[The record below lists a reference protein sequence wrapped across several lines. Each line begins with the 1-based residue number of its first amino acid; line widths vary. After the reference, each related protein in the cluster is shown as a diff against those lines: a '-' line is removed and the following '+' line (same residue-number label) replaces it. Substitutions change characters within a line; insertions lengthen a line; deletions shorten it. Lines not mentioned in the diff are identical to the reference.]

1 MKKEARVEFGITITR
16 PWSKE
21 MYAHNEDVA
30 EVVKEKVHQMWVDAL
45 KEAMEDYRD
54 EDELGN
60 LYSEL
65 DWGQASDEMER
76 IQKAITYY
84 SYSNQSIEEVADEVE
99 ETLED
104 MPLYQLK
111 ELVEELDIKLDKGF
125 IGFNQPVNFV

>member
-1 MKKEARVEFGITITR
+1 MKKEARVEFGITITK

-21 MYAHNEDVA
+21 MYDHNEDVA
-30 EVVKEKVHQMWVDAL
+30 EIVKEKVHQMWVDAL

-60 LYSEL
+60 LYCEL
-65 DWGQASDEMER
+65 DWGQASDEMWR

-84 SYSNQSIEEVADEVE
+84 SFSNQSIEEVADEVE

-125 IGFNQPVNFV
+125 IGFN

>member
-1 MKKEARVEFGITITR
+1 MKKEARVEFGITITK

-21 MYAHNEDVA
+21 MYAHNEELA
-30 EVVKEKVHQMWVDAL
+30 EVVKETVHQMWVDAL
-45 KEAMEDYRD
+45 TEAMEDYRD

-60 LYSEL
+60 LYSEM
-65 DWGQASDEMER
+65 DWGQASDEMVR

-84 SYSNQSIEEVADEVE
+84 SYCNQSIEEVADEVE

-111 ELVEELDIKLDKGF
+111 ELVEELEIKLDKGF
-125 IGFNQPVNFV
+125 IGFN

>member
-1 MKKEARVEFGITITR
+1 MKKEARLEFGITITK

-21 MYAHNEDVA
+21 MYDHNEEVA
-30 EVVKEKVHQMWVDAL
+30 EIVKETVHQMWVDAL
-45 KEAMEDYRD
+45 KAAIEDYRD

-60 LYSEL
+60 LYSEM
-65 DWGQASDEMER
+65 DWGQASDEMVR
-76 IQKAITYY
+76 IQEAITYY

-111 ELVEELDIKLDKGF
+111 ELVEELEIKLDKGF
-125 IGFNQPVNFV
+125 IGFN

>member
-21 MYAHNEDVA
+21 MYAHNEELA
-30 EVVKEKVHQMWVDAL
+30 EVVKETVHQMWVDAL
-45 KEAMEDYRD
+45 KEAIEDYRD

-60 LYSEL
+60 LYSEM
-65 DWGQASDEMER
+65 DWGQASDEMVR

-84 SYSNQSIEEVADEVE
+84 SYCNQSIEEVADEVE
-99 ETLED
+99 EALED

-111 ELVEELDIKLDKGF
+111 ELVEELEIKLDKGF
-125 IGFNQPVNFV
+125 VGFN

>member
-1 MKKEARVEFGITITR
+1 MKKEARVEFGITITK

-21 MYAHNEDVA
+21 MYDHNEEVA
-30 EVVKEKVHQMWVDAL
+30 EVVKETVHQMWVDAL
-45 KEAMEDYRD
+45 KTAIEDYRD

-60 LYSEL
+60 LYSEM
-65 DWGQASDEMER
+65 DWGQASDEMVR
-76 IQKAITYY
+76 IQEAITYY

-111 ELVEELDIKLDKGF
+111 DLVEELDIKLDTGF
-125 IGFNQPVNFV
+125 VGFN

>member
-1 MKKEARVEFGITITR
+1 MKKEARVEFGITITK

-21 MYAHNEDVA
+21 MYDHNEEVA
-30 EVVKEKVHQMWVDAL
+30 EIVKETVHQMWVDAL
-45 KEAMEDYRD
+45 KEAIEDYRD

-60 LYSEL
+60 LYSEM
-65 DWGQASDEMER
+65 DWGQASDEMWR

-84 SYSNQSIEEVADEVE
+84 SYCNQSIEEVADEVE

-111 ELVEELDIKLDKGF
+111 ELVEELEIKLDKGF
-125 IGFNQPVNFV
+125 IGFN

>member
-1 MKKEARVEFGITITR
+1 MKKEARVEFGITITK

-21 MYAHNEDVA
+21 MYDHNEEVA
-30 EVVKEKVHQMWVDAL
+30 EIVKETVHQMWVDAL
-45 KEAMEDYRD
+45 KAAIEDYRD

-60 LYSEL
+60 LYSEM
-65 DWGQASDEMER
+65 DWGQASDEMVR
-76 IQKAITYY
+76 IQEAITYY

-111 ELVEELDIKLDKGF
+111 ELVEELEIKLDKGF
-125 IGFNQPVNFV
+125 VGFN

>member
-1 MKKEARVEFGITITR
+1 MKKEARVEFGITITK

-21 MYAHNEDVA
+21 MYAHNEELA
-30 EVVKEKVHQMWVDAL
+30 EVVKETVHQMWVDAL

-60 LYSEL
+60 LYSEM
-65 DWGQASDEMER
+65 DWGQASDEMVR

-84 SYSNQSIEEVADEVE
+84 SYCNQSIEEVADEVE

-111 ELVEELDIKLDKGF
+111 ELVEELEIKLDKGF
-125 IGFNQPVNFV
+125 IGFN

>member
-21 MYAHNEDVA
+21 MYAHNEELA
-30 EVVKEKVHQMWVDAL
+30 EVVKETVHQMWVDAL

-60 LYSEL
+60 LYSEM
-65 DWGQASDEMER
+65 DWGQASDEMVR
-76 IQKAITYY
+76 IQRAITYY

-104 MPLYQLK
+104 MPLFQLK

-125 IGFNQPVNFV
+125 IGFN

>member
-1 MKKEARVEFGITITR
+1 MKKEAKVEFGITITK

-21 MYAHNEDVA
+21 MYAHNEELA
-30 EVVKEKVHQMWVDAL
+30 EVVKETVHQMWVDAL
-45 KEAMEDYRD
+45 KEAIEDYRD

-60 LYSEL
+60 LYCEM
-65 DWGQASDEMER
+65 DWGQASDEMVR

-84 SYSNQSIEEVADEVE
+84 SYCNQSIEEVADEVE

-104 MPLYQLK
+104 MPTFQLK

-125 IGFNQPVNFV
+125 IGFN

>member
-1 MKKEARVEFGITITR
+1 MKKEARVEFGITITK

-21 MYAHNEDVA
+21 MYDHNEEVA
-30 EVVKEKVHQMWVDAL
+30 EIVKETVHQMWVDAL
-45 KEAMEDYRD
+45 KEAIEDYRD

-60 LYSEL
+60 LYSEM
-65 DWGQASDEMER
+65 DWGQASDEMVR

-84 SYSNQSIEEVADEVE
+84 SYCNQSIEEVAEEVE

-111 ELVEELDIKLDKGF
+111 ELVEELEIKLDKGF
-125 IGFNQPVNFV
+125 IGFN

>member
-1 MKKEARVEFGITITR
+1 MKKEARVEFGITITK

-21 MYAHNEDVA
+21 MYAHNEELA

-60 LYSEL
+60 LYCEM
-65 DWGQASDEMER
+65 DWGQASDEMTR

-104 MPLYQLK
+104 MPLFQLK
-111 ELVEELDIKLDKGF
+111 ELVEELEIKLDKGF
-125 IGFNQPVNFV
+125 IGFN

>member
-1 MKKEARVEFGITITR
+1 MKKEARVEFGITITK

-21 MYAHNEDVA
+21 MYDHNEEVA
-30 EVVKEKVHQMWVDAL
+30 EIVKETVHQMWVDAL
-45 KEAMEDYRD
+45 KEAIEDYRD

-60 LYSEL
+60 LYSEM
-65 DWGQASDEMER
+65 DWGQASDEMVR

-84 SYSNQSIEEVADEVE
+84 SYCNQSIEEVADEVE

-111 ELVEELDIKLDKGF
+111 ELVEELEIKLDKGF
-125 IGFNQPVNFV
+125 IGFN

>member
-30 EVVKEKVHQMWVDAL
+30 EIVKETVSQMWVDAI
-45 KEAMEDYRD
+45 KSAIEDYRD

-60 LYSEL
+60 LYCEM
-65 DWGQASDEMER
+65 DWGQASDEMTR

-84 SYSNQSIEEVADEVE
+84 SFSNQSIEEVADEVE

-104 MPLYQLK
+104 MPLFQLK
-111 ELVEELDIKLDKGF
+111 ELVEELEIKLDKGF
-125 IGFNQPVNFV
+125 IGFN

>member
-1 MKKEARVEFGITITR
+1 MKKEARVEFGITITK

-21 MYAHNEDVA
+21 MYAHNEELA
-30 EVVKEKVHQMWVDAL
+30 EVVKETVHQMWVDAL

-60 LYSEL
+60 LYSEM
-65 DWGQASDEMER
+65 DWGQASDEMVR

-84 SYSNQSIEEVADEVE
+84 SYCNQSIEEVADEVE

-111 ELVEELDIKLDKGF
+111 ELVEELEIKLDKGF
-125 IGFNQPVNFV
+125 VGFN

>member
-1 MKKEARVEFGITITR
+1 MKKEARVEFGITITK

-21 MYAHNEDVA
+21 MYDHNEEVA
-30 EVVKEKVHQMWVDAL
+30 EIVKETVHQMWVDAL
-45 KEAMEDYRD
+45 KEAIEDYRD

-60 LYSEL
+60 LYSEM
-65 DWGQASDEMER
+65 DWGQASDEMVR
-76 IQKAITYY
+76 IQEAITYY

-111 ELVEELDIKLDKGF
+111 ELVEELEIKLDKGF
-125 IGFNQPVNFV
+125 IGFN

>member
-1 MKKEARVEFGITITR
+1 MKKEARVEFGITITK

-21 MYAHNEDVA
+21 MYDHNEEVA
-30 EVVKEKVHQMWVDAL
+30 EIVKETVHQMWVDAL
-45 KEAMEDYRD
+45 KEAIEDYRD

-60 LYSEL
+60 LYSEM
-65 DWGQASDEMER
+65 DWGQASDEMVR

-104 MPLYQLK
+104 MPLFQLK
-111 ELVEELDIKLDKGF
+111 ELVEELEIKLDKGF
-125 IGFNQPVNFV
+125 IGFN

>member
-30 EVVKEKVHQMWVDAL
+30 EIVKETVHQMWVDAL

-104 MPLYQLK
+104 MPLFQLK
-111 ELVEELDIKLDKGF
+111 ELVEELEIKLDKGF
-125 IGFNQPVNFV
+125 IGFN

>member
-1 MKKEARVEFGITITR
+1 MKKEARVEFGITITK

-21 MYAHNEDVA
+21 MFAHNEELA
-30 EVVKEKVHQMWVDAL
+30 EVVKETVHQMWVDAL
-45 KEAMEDYRD
+45 KEAIEDYRD

-60 LYSEL
+60 LYSEM
-65 DWGQASDEMER
+65 DWGQASDEMVR

-84 SYSNQSIEEVADEVE
+84 SYCNQSIEEVADEVE

-111 ELVEELDIKLDKGF
+111 ELVEELEIKLDKGF
-125 IGFNQPVNFV
+125 IGFN

>member
-1 MKKEARVEFGITITR
+1 MKKEARVEFGITITK

-21 MYAHNEDVA
+21 MYDHNEDVA
-30 EVVKEKVHQMWVDAL
+30 EVVKEMVHQMWVDAL
-45 KEAMEDYRD
+45 KEAIEDYRD

-60 LYSEL
+60 LYCEM

-111 ELVEELDIKLDKGF
+111 ELVEELEIKLDKGF
-125 IGFNQPVNFV
+125 IGFN

>member
-1 MKKEARVEFGITITR
+1 MKKEARVEFGITITK

-21 MYAHNEDVA
+21 MYDHNEEVA
-30 EVVKEKVHQMWVDAL
+30 EIVKETVHQMWVDAL
-45 KEAMEDYRD
+45 KEAIEDYRD

-65 DWGQASDEMER
+65 SWYQASDEMVR
-76 IQKAITYY
+76 IQEAITYY
-84 SYSNQSIEEVADEVE
+84 SFSNQSIEEVADEVE

-111 ELVEELDIKLDKGF
+111 ELVEELEIKLDKGF
-125 IGFNQPVNFV
+125 IGFN

>member
-1 MKKEARVEFGITITR
+1 MKKEARVEFGITITK

-21 MYAHNEDVA
+21 MYDHNEDVA
-30 EVVKEKVHQMWVDAL
+30 EVVKEMVHQMWVDAL
-45 KEAMEDYRD
+45 KEAIEDYRD

-60 LYSEL
+60 LYCEM
-65 DWGQASDEMER
+65 DWGQASDEMVR

-111 ELVEELDIKLDKGF
+111 ELVEELEIKLDKGF
-125 IGFNQPVNFV
+125 IGFN

>member
-1 MKKEARVEFGITITR
+1 MKKEAKVEFGITITR

-21 MYAHNEDVA
+21 MYAHNEELA
-30 EVVKEKVHQMWVDAL
+30 EVVKETVHQMWVDAL

-60 LYSEL
+60 LYSEM
-65 DWGQASDEMER
+65 DWGQASDEMVR

-84 SYSNQSIEEVADEVE
+84 SYCNQSIEEVADEVE

-104 MPLYQLK
+104 MPLFQLK
-111 ELVEELDIKLDKGF
+111 ELVEELEIKLDKGF
-125 IGFNQPVNFV
+125 IGFN

>member
-1 MKKEARVEFGITITR
+1 MKKEARVEFGITITK

-21 MYAHNEDVA
+21 MYDHNEEVA
-30 EVVKEKVHQMWVDAL
+30 EIVKETVHQMWVDAL
-45 KEAMEDYRD
+45 KAAIEDYRD

-60 LYSEL
+60 LYSEM
-65 DWGQASDEMER
+65 DWGQASDEMVR

-84 SYSNQSIEEVADEVE
+84 SYCNQSIEEVADEVE

-111 ELVEELDIKLDKGF
+111 ELVEELEIKLDKGF
-125 IGFNQPVNFV
+125 IGFN

>member
-1 MKKEARVEFGITITR
+1 MKKEARVEFGITITK

-21 MYAHNEDVA
+21 MYDHNEEVA
-30 EVVKEKVHQMWVDAL
+30 EIVKETVHQMWVDAL
-45 KEAMEDYRD
+45 KEAIEDYRD

-65 DWGQASDEMER
+65 SWYQASDEMVR
-76 IQKAITYY
+76 IQEAITYY
-84 SYSNQSIEEVADEVE
+84 SFSNQSIEEVADEVE

-111 ELVEELDIKLDKGF
+111 ELVEELEIKLDKGF
-125 IGFNQPVNFV
+125 VGFN

>member
-1 MKKEARVEFGITITR
+1 MKKEARVEFGITITK

-30 EVVKEKVHQMWVDAL
+30 EIVKEKVHQMWVDAL

-65 DWGQASDEMER
+65 DWGQASDEMTR

-111 ELVEELDIKLDKGF
+111 ELVEELEIKLDKGF
-125 IGFNQPVNFV
+125 IGFN

>member
-30 EVVKEKVHQMWVDAL
+30 EIVKETVHQMWVDAL

-65 DWGQASDEMER
+65 DWGQASDEMTR

-104 MPLYQLK
+104 MPLFQLK

-125 IGFNQPVNFV
+125 IGFN

>member
-21 MYAHNEDVA
+21 MYAHNEELA
-30 EVVKEKVHQMWVDAL
+30 EVVKETVHQMWVDAL

-54 EDELGN
+54 EDEVGN
-60 LYSEL
+60 LYSEM

-76 IQKAITYY
+76 IQRAITYF

-104 MPLYQLK
+104 MPLFQLK
-111 ELVEELDIKLDKGF
+111 ELVEELEIKLDKGF
-125 IGFNQPVNFV
+125 IGFN

>member
-1 MKKEARVEFGITITR
+1 MKKEARVEFGITITK

-21 MYAHNEDVA
+21 MYDHNEEVA
-30 EVVKEKVHQMWVDAL
+30 EVVKETVHQMWVDAL
-45 KEAMEDYRD
+45 KAAIEDYRD

-60 LYSEL
+60 LYSEM

-111 ELVEELDIKLDKGF
+111 ELVEELEIKLDKGF
-125 IGFNQPVNFV
+125 IGFN

>member
-1 MKKEARVEFGITITR
+1 MKKEAKVEFGITITR

-21 MYAHNEDVA
+21 MYAHNEELA
-30 EVVKEKVHQMWVDAL
+30 EVVKETVHQMWVDAL

-60 LYSEL
+60 LYSEM
-65 DWGQASDEMER
+65 DWGQASDEMVR

-84 SYSNQSIEEVADEVE
+84 SYCNQSIEEVADEVE

-125 IGFNQPVNFV
+125 IGFN